1 MWYYSLAYECFQHV
15 GKDLNVDN
23 QKSSFRVFFFFLAK
37 IESQSLALSLN
48 VKEQIIGIVNWIVQ
62 TFSMFSMAH
71 EQLLWKN
78 SVVFAFGCS
87 AGK

>member
-1 MWYYSLAYECFQHV
+1 MFSACRKRSECRQSEIQFQGV
-15 GKDLNVDN
+15 
-23 QKSSFRVFFFFLAK
+23 FFFLAK